1 MSRLSK
7 ILDQVLRGNSDA
19 NIDFNELRNLLN
31 ALEFF
36 ERIRGSHHIF
46 TRGGVTEIINLQPR
60 GSKAKAY
67 QVRQVRQL
75 IIKYKLG
82 ESDV

>member
-7 ILDQVLRGNSDA
+7 ILDQILRGNSDA
-19 NIDFNELRNLLN
+19 NIDFKELCNLLE
-31 ALEFF
+31 ALEFR

-46 TRGGVTEIINLQPR
+46 TRGGVNEIINLQPR

-67 QVRQVRQL
+67 QVRQVRQIL
-75 IIKYKLG
+75 VRYNLG

>member
-19 NIDFNELRNLLN
+19 NIDFNELRNLLK
-31 ALEFF
+31 ALEFH

-46 TRGGVTEIINLQPR
+46 TRGGVNEIINLQPR

-75 IIKYKLG
+75 IIKYNLG